1 MRHNINP
8 TTHHKDYRKLL
19 FWWIECTSRTTMNC
33 RSRKKCYRLTEG
45 ANKVINGENAEV
57 VTEELT
63 DVVSVHSQ
71 C

>member
-1 MRHNINP
+1 
-8 TTHHKDYRKLL
+8 
-19 FWWIECTSRTTMNC
+19 MNC

-63 DVVSVHSQ
+63 DGFRPFAMLNSTI
-71 C
+71 

>member
-1 MRHNINP
+1 
-8 TTHHKDYRKLL
+8 
-19 FWWIECTSRTTMNC
+19 MNC